1 MRHLTSSSVLRY
13 ALLLFIFA
21 GILSCSKDSDD
32 PTPETPSDVV
42 GAWKISAIT
51 VSPAYDGISDILA
64 FTNAILGNNCLSQ
77 ITMDFKGDGNISGS
91 APATCAAAVED
102 NEFVEDKST
111 WKVVGAKIQ
120 IKEGSDIAEYDL
132 EVNKTQMK
140 WSYDETED
148 GVKYKY
154 TIVFNKA

>member
-1 MRHLTSSSVLRY
+1 MRRLDLNAVLRH
-13 ALLLFIFA
+13 ALFLFIFA

-64 FTNAILGNNCLSQ
+64 FTNAILGNDCLSQ
-77 ITMDFKGDGNISGS
+77 ITMDFKGDGDISGS
-91 APATCAAAVED
+91 APSSCAAVVTD
-102 NEFVEDKST
+102 NDIVEDKST
-111 WKVVGAKIQ
+111 WKVVGSKIQ
-120 IKEGSDIAEYDL
+120 IKEGSDIEEYDL

-140 WSYDETED
+140 WSYDETEN

-154 TIVFNKA
+154 TIVFKKA

>member
-42 GAWKISAIT
+42 GSWKIAAMT
-51 VSPAYDGISDILA
+51 VSPAYEGVSDMLPIL
-64 FTNAILGNNCLSQ
+64 NAVLGNDCLSQ
-77 ITMDFKGDGNISGS
+77 IKMDFKGDGSISGS
-91 APATCAAAVED
+91 APAACTTVVTD
-102 NEFVEDKST
+102 NDIVEDKST
-111 WKVVGAKIQ
+111 WKVVGTKIQ